1 MCREEV
7 YLAMRVFVFVLI
19 VSAVAVVAWR
29 MRSGSATPAERVE
42 RLRSAIDRSSLP
54 QRARDEMQALIDSG
68 RLRPSQYL
76 AGD

>member
-1 MCREEV
+1 
-7 YLAMRVFVFVLI
+7 
-19 VSAVAVVAWR
+19 

-54 QRARDEMQALIDSG
+54 QRARDEMQTLIDSG
-68 RLRPSQYL
+68 RMRPSQYL